1 MYECRWWWWCWI
13 EIEIAIAIGFRN
25 RNYFVG
31 VINVWERKAGKK
43 RRLEP
48 TNDRTNER
56 MNKYW
61 NVVFAA
67 NERNSELCIYY
78 LAMRVPFPYC
88 SFVRIDFAHHLH
100 ISIISFHC
108 SRSVSFR
115 FLSFCNQ
122 HWENLIFN
130 HSIFSGCIRVDLPI
144 SNWDSCWWNIYTHSY
159 IVEIFAWHQTR
170 KDG

>member
-1 MYECRWWWWCWI
+1 MSMMVMVLN
-13 EIEIAIAIGFRN
+13 RN
-25 RNYFVG
+25 RNRNRNRISKSKLFCWSDKRVREKG
-31 VINVWERKAGKK
+31 RKK

-108 SRSVSFR
+108 SRSVPFR
-115 FLSFCNQ
+115 FPSFCNQ

-144 SNWDSCWWNIYTHSY
+144 SNWDSFWWNIYTHSY